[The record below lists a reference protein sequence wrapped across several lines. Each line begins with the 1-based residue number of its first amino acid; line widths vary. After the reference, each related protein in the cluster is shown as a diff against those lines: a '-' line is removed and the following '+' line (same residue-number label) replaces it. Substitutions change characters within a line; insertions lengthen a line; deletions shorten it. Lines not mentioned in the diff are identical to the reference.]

1 MPKNNRGGKRGG
13 GGQGNGNGNWS
24 NSPNPYQI
32 PRTLGEAVGTK
43 GKPMSMTEAYFDANP
58 YYSDN
63 YSEFSANCQRCVF
76 AYEMRRRG
84 YNVEALPTYENDE
97 MPRGGNWQRAMSGMT
112 TVDVGETTEQATL
125 KNIERQMKDW
135 GEGSR
140 AILRLKWAG
149 GNSGHVI
156 NVEWANGKLNVWDAQ
171 SNSRMTGTAY
181 LKKYL
186 HYTTLNRTQLLRTDN
201 AIPTEDMRYMVKR
214 K

>member
-1 MPKNNRGGKRGG
+1 MPKGNRGGKRGG

-24 NSPNPYQI
+24 DAPNPYQI
-32 PRTLGEAVGTK
+32 PNTLAEAVGERK
-43 GKPMSMTEAYFDANP
+43 APMSMTDAYFDANP

-84 YNVEALPTYENDE
+84 YDVEALPTYENDE
-97 MPRGGNWQRAMSGMT
+97 IPRGGNWQRAMSGMT
-112 TVDVGETTEQATL
+112 VVDVGKTTTTATM

-156 NVEWANGKLNVWDAQ
+156 NVEYANGKLNVWDAQ
-171 SNSRMTGTAY
+171 SNSRLTGKEY
-181 LKKYL
+181 LNK
-186 HYTTLNRTQLLRTDN
+186 
-201 AIPTEDMRYMVKR
+201 
-214 K
+214 